1 MRRTLVA
8 LLVTAAACGGSSKP
22 PTTPLPPDP
31 QPEPDKPADSDKP
44 PAKPEPPKAAE
55 PLQPLDA
62 SFPAPKT
69 TVKLVNAGKGKRAP
83 LKLTPK
89 AGTKQQV
96 EIVFDIGEHQGAPE
110 ELGGNIDT
118 QYPSIV
124 LVGDAEVT
132 AVDPAGAATYTLA
145 ITGTD
150 IHADKAKNPPAP
162 VDDIK
167 KAIATVQGLTLAS
180 TIDASGTQGD
190 TKLHVE
196 KPQAPTARVLSQLLP
211 LWPAFPVLP
220 AEPVGVGAKW
230 QVTTAAKVMIG
241 MVAIDVTHTT
251 EYELVSHTGTAWTIK
266 GTAKVAGDDQAQGD
280 AKVQKIGGEGDTA
293 FTFVDGAL
301 YPTTNAHLAT
311 SFQAI
316 VSGPDQTGAVKSATL
331 DIKLVQ
337 DTQLTPKSP

>member
-1 MRRTLVA
+1 MRRILVV
-8 LLVTAAACGGSSKP
+8 LLAAACGSSSKP

-31 QPEPDKPADSDKP
+31 QPEADKPAEPEK
-44 PAKPEPPKAAE
+44 KPEPPKPAE
-55 PLQPLDA
+55 PLPPLDA

-69 TVKLVNAGKGKRAP
+69 TVKLVSAGKGKRAP

-89 AGTKQQV
+89 AGAKQQI
-96 EIVFDIGEHQGAPE
+96 EIVFDIGEHQGAPA
-110 ELGGNIDT
+110 ELGGSIDT

-150 IHADKAKNPPAP
+150 VRGENAKNPPAP
-162 VDDIK
+162 IDDIK

-190 TKLHVE
+190 TKLHVA
-196 KPQAPTARVLSQLLP
+196 KPEAPTARVLSQLLP

-220 AEPVGVGAKW
+220 AEPIGVGAKW

-241 MVAIDVTHTT
+241 AVALDVTHTT
-251 EYELVSHTGTAWTIK
+251 EYELVSHTGTSWTIK
-266 GTAKVAGDDQAQGD
+266 GTAKVAGDDQSQGD
-280 AKVQKIGGEGDTA
+280 AKVQKIGGEGDASITLA
-293 FTFVDGAL
+293 DGAL
-301 YPTTNAHLAT
+301 YPTTTAHLAT

-316 VSGPDQTGAVKSATL
+316 VSGPDQTGATKSGT
-331 DIKLVQ
+331 IEVQ
-337 DTQLTPKSP
+337 LKQATQLTPKSP

>member
-1 MRRTLVA
+1 MRRILVA
-8 LLVTAAACGGSSKP
+8 LLVAACGGSSVP
-22 PTTPLPPDP
+22 STMPMPPDP
-31 QPEPDKPADSDKP
+31 QPEPETKPAQPEK
-44 PAKPEPPKAAE
+44 KPEPPPKAPA
-55 PLQPLDA
+55 PLPPLDA

-110 ELGGNIDT
+110 DLGGNIDT

-124 LVGDAEVT
+124 LVGSAEVT
-132 AVDPAGAATYTLA
+132 AVDAAGAATYTLA

-150 IHADKAKNPPAP
+150 VRGDTAKNPPAP

-190 TKLHVE
+190 TRLHIE
-196 KPQAPTARVLSQLLP
+196 KPEAPTARVLSQLLP

-220 AEPVGVGAKW
+220 ADPIGVGAKW
-230 QVTTAAKVMIG
+230 QVTSAAKVMIG
-241 MVAIDVTHTT
+241 AVAIDVTHTT
-251 EYELVSHTGTAWTIK
+251 EFELVSHTGSTWTIK

-280 AKVQKIGGEGDTA
+280 AKVQKIGGEGDTSITVA
-293 FTFVDGAL
+293 DGAL
-301 YPTTNAHLAT
+301 YPTTNARLAT
-311 SFQAI
+311 QFQAI
-316 VSGPDQTGAVKSATL
+316 VSGPDQTGAVKSGTI
-331 DIKLVQ
+331 DVQ
-337 DTQLTPKSP
+337 LKQVTQVTPRSP